1 MQTLSDFIAS
11 HQPPRTDQEWADV
24 LGVSRSHFN
33 MLRHGKA
40 QPSKRL
46 MVQIER
52 VTGGAVPVAVW
63 FREHRGAA

>member
-1 MQTLSDFIAS
+1 MQTLPEYIAA
-11 HQPPRTDQEWADV
+11 HVPARTDQEWAEV

-46 MVQIER
+46 MVHIEH

-63 FREHRGAA
+63 FREQRGAA

>member
-1 MQTLSDFIAS
+1 MQTLSEYVAAQQS
-11 HQPPRTDQEWADV
+11 PQTDQEWADR

-46 MVQIER
+46 MVQIEQ
-52 VTGGAVPVAVW
+52 VTGGAVPVTAW
-63 FREHRGAA
+63 FEPHRGCA